1 MRNWNS
7 RTRIPGK
14 ARAVPGHRVSG
25 HGRMS
30 HTFERRKLEVFFAML
45 TAGFGLFLALPMAS
59 MGGLSF
65 VHLRYMAPEEAW
77 GFLFLTNGVMHCTW
91 LAVNGA
97 RWWSPIV
104 RYFAALVSAIL
115 YATWAGAFFA
125 YNPSSTAVFTYS
137 ALSTGA
143 VFCCVFAWRDALT
156 AMRLRRVRI
165 AHA

>member
-1 MRNWNS
+1 
-7 RTRIPGK
+7 
-14 ARAVPGHRVSG
+14 
-25 HGRMS
+25 MS
-30 HTFERRKLEVFFAML
+30 FGTMERRKLEVFFAMA
-45 TAGFGLFLALPMAS
+45 TTGFGGWLLFASDAMAGPDYAPILDMAS
-59 MGGLSF
+59 E
-65 VHLRYMAPEEAW
+65 AAW
-77 GFLFLTNGVMHCTW
+77 GGLFLTNGLAHCTW

-104 RYFAALVSAIL
+104 RYFAALGSAIL

>member
-1 MRNWNS
+1 
-7 RTRIPGK
+7 
-14 ARAVPGHRVSG
+14 
-25 HGRMS
+25 MS

-45 TAGFGLFLALPMAS
+45 TAGFGMFLALPMAS

-137 ALSTGA
+137 ALSCGA

>member
-1 MRNWNS
+1 M
-7 RTRIPGK
+7 
-14 ARAVPGHRVSG
+14 
-25 HGRMS
+25 

-45 TAGFGLFLALPMAS
+45 TAGFGVWLLFPSDAMWSPALVHAKGMASEAAWGGLFLS
-59 MGGLSF
+59 N
-65 VHLRYMAPEEAW
+65 
-77 GFLFLTNGVMHCTW
+77 GFAHCAW

-104 RYFAALVSAIL
+104 RYFAALGTAIL

-137 ALSTGA
+137 ALSCGA

>member
-1 MRNWNS
+1 M
-7 RTRIPGK
+7 T
-14 ARAVPGHRVSG
+14 
-25 HGRMS
+25 

-45 TAGFGLFLALPMAS
+45 TAGFGVWLLFPSDAMWSPALVHAKGMASEAAWGGLFLS
-59 MGGLSF
+59 N
-65 VHLRYMAPEEAW
+65 
-77 GFLFLTNGVMHCTW
+77 GFAHCVW

-104 RYFAALVSAIL
+104 RYFAALGSAIL

-137 ALSTGA
+137 ALSCGA